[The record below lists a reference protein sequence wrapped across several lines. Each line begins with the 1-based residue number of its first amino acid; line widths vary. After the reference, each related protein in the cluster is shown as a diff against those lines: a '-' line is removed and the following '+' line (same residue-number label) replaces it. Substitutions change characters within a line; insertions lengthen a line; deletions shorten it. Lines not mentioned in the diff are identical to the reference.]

1 MFHKNRKLAALEP
14 RHLLPVWLLEMYWE
28 RPRNLFFHYA
38 RCCCCRCQRCLLL
51 LPASCWTCCC
61 RYYASAL
68 ASTSAVAAVTAT
80 ATSAI
85 RHRLLATNVCVC
97 VRVSVVRVKR
107 VCDEVENML
116 HVQPNELRSRLRQQQ
131 QRICRRAAL
140 LLLLLYC
147 NVMRNCCASFN

>member
-38 RCCCCRCQRCLLL
+38 RCCCCRCQRCLRLVG
-51 LPASCWTCCC
+51 
-61 RYYASAL
+61 L
-68 ASTSAVAAVTAT
+68 AAAAAT
-80 ATSAI
+80 L
-85 RHRLLATNVCVC
+85 RLWLWLRLWLRWQRRLLRQFGIACWQRTCVC
-97 VRVSVVRVKR
+97 ACMSVVRVKR

-116 HVQPNELRSRLRQQQ
+116 HVQPNELRSRLRQQR
-131 QRICRRAAL
+131 QRICRRAALL